1 MDLINISIEQNEILR
16 HLSIPTDDYIVHSV
30 AVSDMPALKWYK
42 ISSLGFGFERDKGNA
57 NADSDNELLDYA
69 ASLFATCNQPFSIL
83 CEGMAG
89 KVVYAI
95 GCKED
100 NLAPR
105 LLKSAFGTV
114 KAENYNPVFSDSSG
128 LYAHSFEAVRTSAE
142 EMEKRESVSAIHM
155 SKWADAI
162 AKALT
167 RHSGM
172 VRLDFQPAS
181 PIECSKLIANAR
193 KICDEITTYL
203 ESNIQT
209 GDNISVESKDNI
221 FGTVH
226 KTVKGDIKY
235 NKSSSAS
242 VSWKGISSKLSD
254 LKKEAE

>member
-1 MDLINISIEQNEILR
+1 
-16 HLSIPTDDYIVHSV
+16 
-30 AVSDMPALKWYK
+30 
-42 ISSLGFGFERDKGNA
+42 
-57 NADSDNELLDYA
+57 
-69 ASLFATCNQPFSIL
+69 
-83 CEGMAG
+83 
-89 KVVYAI
+89 
-95 GCKED
+95 
-100 NLAPR
+100 
-105 LLKSAFGTV
+105 
-114 KAENYNPVFSDSSG
+114 
-128 LYAHSFEAVRTSAE
+128 
-142 EMEKRESVSAIHM
+142 M

-254 LKKEAE
+254 LKKEAEYFIQLLSDTQKQGWTVEMTVSADLGKGELQHKALSHHTGTAYDTNAIVFHRYILLFSARIERLCGKIPKNR